1 MTQKILYLV
10 SEDWFFVSHRLPM
23 ARAAKNAGY
32 DVHVAARVGDCADKI
47 RSEGFDLHPIEWRRG
62 SMNPFRLIAA
72 VAETRRLYGRIQP
85 ELVHHVAFLPIAI
98 GSLAALGRP
107 ICKLNAF
114 TGLGFSFASTTAR
127 ARLLR
132 LLAGGFLGWLLQRPN
147 STVLVQ
153 NPDDRAVIAKLG
165 VPQDMIAT
173 IAGSGVDV
181 DAFTPLP
188 EPADSPVTL
197 AFVSRLLDGKGVR
210 TLVRAHEILAE
221 RGVSIR
227 LLLAGAPDALN
238 PTSIPDYLLA
248 EWRKIPNLVM
258 LGHVEDVR
266 GVWRQAH
273 IAVLPS
279 RGGEGIPMS
288 LMEAAACGRPLIATD
303 VPGCREIA
311 RPGVNALLV
320 PPDDPVALAKA
331 VETLMQNPDMR
342 LRFGRAGRQL
352 VVDEYSSARIGQEI
366 VALYARLLGSH
377 SQTAAGERLTS

>member
-1 MTQKILYLV
+1 MAQTILYLV

-47 RSEGFDLHPIEWRRG
+47 RSEGFTLHPIEWRRG

-72 VAETRRLYGRIQP
+72 VAETRRLYRRVQP

-98 GSLAALGRP
+98 GSLAALGLP

-114 TGLGFSFASTTAR
+114 TGLGFTFASTTAR

-132 LLAGGFLGWLLQRPN
+132 LLAGGFLGWLLQRPD

-153 NPDDRAVIAKLG
+153 NPDDRAVIAMLG
-165 VPQDMIAT
+165 VPQDLIAT
-173 IAGSGVDV
+173 IPGSGVDV

-352 VVDEYSSARIGQEI
+352 VVDQYSSARIGQEI

-377 SQTAAGERLTS
+377 SQNAAGERLTS

>member
-1 MTQKILYLV
+1 
-10 SEDWFFVSHRLPM
+10 
-23 ARAAKNAGY
+23 
-32 DVHVAARVGDCADKI
+32 
-47 RSEGFDLHPIEWRRG
+47 
-62 SMNPFRLIAA
+62 
-72 VAETRRLYGRIQP
+72 
-85 ELVHHVAFLPIAI
+85 
-98 GSLAALGRP
+98 
-107 ICKLNAF
+107 
-114 TGLGFSFASTTAR
+114 
-127 ARLLR
+127 
-132 LLAGGFLGWLLQRPN
+132 
-147 STVLVQ
+147 
-153 NPDDRAVIAKLG
+153 
-165 VPQDMIAT
+165 
-173 IAGSGVDV
+173 
-181 DAFTPLP
+181 
-188 EPADSPVTL
+188 
-197 AFVSRLLDGKGVR
+197 
-210 TLVRAHEILAE
+210 VRAHEILAE

-248 EWRKIPNLVM
+248 EWRRIPNLVM

-366 VALYARLLGSH
+366 VALYARLLGGH